1 MKADKYT
8 FEIVWSDNDRKY
20 IVRVLKNGKC
30 VAAPREETLQDAL
43 MRVIDYK
50 GPNPTTIKIK

>member
-1 MKADKYT
+1 MTADKYN
-8 FEIVWSDNDRKY
+8 FEIVWADNERKY
-20 IVRVLKNGKC
+20 IVRVLKNGRC
-30 VAAPREETLQDAL
+30 VLAPREETLQDAL